1 MILDN
6 NDLDKSYTRDKAK
19 GAISNINTRYIKRD
33 ISLYN
38 ILITLELVLKPIK
51 SINISCL
58 WDNIKDGYYING
70 PVLGLGSC

>member
-6 NDLDKSYTRDKAK
+6 NDLDKAYIKDKAK
-19 GAISNINTRYIKRD
+19 GAISNINIRYIKRD

-38 ILITLELVLKPIK
+38 ILIILELVLKLVK

-58 WDNIKDGYYING
+58 
-70 PVLGLGSC
+70 